1 MNKTD
6 LGASLPQEQFE
17 LLSRAEAC
25 KFLHVSQSMLD
36 AHLKIPKV
44 RIGRKVLY
52 IGIFIF
58 RSHVPIP
65 ASSIPSINPS
75 NRYL

>member
-6 LGASLPQEQFE
+6 LGTSLPQEQFE

-25 KFLHVSQSMLD
+25 KFLHISQSMLD

-52 IGIFIF
+52 TKASLIKFINE
-58 RSHVPIP
+58 
-65 ASSIPSINPS
+65 AKADE
-75 NRYL
+75 

>member
-6 LGASLPQEQFE
+6 LGTSLPQEQFE

-52 IGIFIF
+52 TEASLIKFI
-58 RSHVPIP
+58 
-65 ASSIPSINPS
+65 NETKTDE
-75 NRYL
+75 

>member
-1 MNKTD
+1 MTKTD
-6 LGASLPQEQFE
+6 LGTSLPQAQFE

-52 IGIFIF
+52 TKASLIKFINE
-58 RSHVPIP
+58 
-65 ASSIPSINPS
+65 AKADE
-75 NRYL
+75 

>member
-6 LGASLPQEQFE
+6 LGASLPQDQFE

-52 IGIFIF
+52 TKASLIIFI
-58 RSHVPIP
+58 
-65 ASSIPSINPS
+65 NETKTDE
-75 NRYL
+75 

>member
-6 LGASLPQEQFE
+6 LGASLPQDQFE
-17 LLSRAEAC
+17 LLSRAQAC
-25 KFLHVSQSMLD
+25 KFLHISQSMLD

-52 IGIFIF
+52 TKASLIKFI
-58 RSHVPIP
+58 
-65 ASSIPSINPS
+65 NETKTDE
-75 NRYL
+75 

>member
-6 LGASLPQEQFE
+6 LGTSLPQEQFE

-25 KFLHVSQSMLD
+25 KFLHVSQSMLE

-52 IGIFIF
+52 TKASLIKFINE
-58 RSHVPIP
+58 
-65 ASSIPSINPS
+65 AKADE
-75 NRYL
+75 

>member
-6 LGASLPQEQFE
+6 LGTSLPQEQFE

-52 IGIFIF
+52 TKASLIKFI
-58 RSHVPIP
+58 IE
-65 ASSIPSINPS
+65 AKADE
-75 NRYL
+75 

>member
-1 MNKTD
+1 MNKTN

-52 IGIFIF
+52 TKASLIKFI
-58 RSHVPIP
+58 
-65 ASSIPSINPS
+65 NETKTDE
-75 NRYL
+75 

>member
-1 MNKTD
+1 MNKSD
-6 LGASLPQEQFE
+6 LGTSLPQEQFE

-52 IGIFIF
+52 TKASLIKFINE
-58 RSHVPIP
+58 
-65 ASSIPSINPS
+65 AKADE
-75 NRYL
+75 

>member
-6 LGASLPQEQFE
+6 LGTSLPQEQFE

-52 IGIFIF
+52 TKASLIKFI
-58 RSHVPIP
+58 
-65 ASSIPSINPS
+65 NETKTDE
-75 NRYL
+75 

>member
-6 LGASLPQEQFE
+6 LGTSLPQEQFE

-52 IGIFIF
+52 TKASLIKFINE
-58 RSHVPIP
+58 
-65 ASSIPSINPS
+65 AKADE
-75 NRYL
+75 

>member
-6 LGASLPQEQFE
+6 LGASLPQDQFE

-36 AHLKIPKV
+36 AHLKIPKI

-52 IGIFIF
+52 TKASLIKFINE
-58 RSHVPIP
+58 
-65 ASSIPSINPS
+65 AKTDE
-75 NRYL
+75 

>member
-6 LGASLPQEQFE
+6 VGTSLPQEQFE

-52 IGIFIF
+52 TKASLIKFINE
-58 RSHVPIP
+58 
-65 ASSIPSINPS
+65 AKADE
-75 NRYL
+75 

>member
-6 LGASLPQEQFE
+6 LGASLPQDQFE

-25 KFLHVSQSMLD
+25 KFLHISQSMLD

-52 IGIFIF
+52 TKASLIKFI
-58 RSHVPIP
+58 
-65 ASSIPSINPS
+65 NETKTDE
-75 NRYL
+75 

>member
-25 KFLHVSQSMLD
+25 KFLHISQSMLD

-52 IGIFIF
+52 TKASLIKFI
-58 RSHVPIP
+58 
-65 ASSIPSINPS
+65 NETKTDE
-75 NRYL
+75 

>member
-6 LGASLPQEQFE
+6 LGTSLPQEQFE
-17 LLSRAEAC
+17 LLSRVEAC

-52 IGIFIF
+52 TKASLIKFINE
-58 RSHVPIP
+58 
-65 ASSIPSINPS
+65 AKADE
-75 NRYL
+75 

>member
-6 LGASLPQEQFE
+6 LGTSLPQEQFE

-25 KFLHVSQSMLD
+25 KFLHVSQSILD

-52 IGIFIF
+52 TKASLIKFINE
-58 RSHVPIP
+58 
-65 ASSIPSINPS
+65 AKADE
-75 NRYL
+75 

>member
-52 IGIFIF
+52 TKASLIKFI
-58 RSHVPIP
+58 
-65 ASSIPSINPS
+65 NETKTDE
-75 NRYL
+75 

>member
-6 LGASLPQEQFE
+6 LGTSLPQEQFE

-36 AHLKIPKV
+36 VHLKIPKV

-52 IGIFIF
+52 TKASLIKFINE
-58 RSHVPIP
+58 
-65 ASSIPSINPS
+65 AKADE
-75 NRYL
+75 

>member
-6 LGASLPQEQFE
+6 LGTSLPQEQFE
-17 LLSRAEAC
+17 LLSRAETC

-52 IGIFIF
+52 TKASLIKFINE
-58 RSHVPIP
+58 
-65 ASSIPSINPS
+65 AKADE
-75 NRYL
+75 

>member
-6 LGASLPQEQFE
+6 LGTSLPQEQFE

-36 AHLKIPKV
+36 THLKIPKI

-52 IGIFIF
+52 TKASLIKFINE
-58 RSHVPIP
+58 
-65 ASSIPSINPS
+65 AKADE
-75 NRYL
+75 

>member
-6 LGASLPQEQFE
+6 LGTSLPQEQFE

-44 RIGRKVLY
+44 RIGKKVLY
-52 IGIFIF
+52 TKASLIKFINE
-58 RSHVPIP
+58 
-65 ASSIPSINPS
+65 AKADE
-75 NRYL
+75 

>member
-1 MNKTD
+1 MNKTN
-6 LGASLPQEQFE
+6 LGASLPQDQFE

-36 AHLKIPKV
+36 AHLKIPKI

-52 IGIFIF
+52 TKASLIKFI
-58 RSHVPIP
+58 
-65 ASSIPSINPS
+65 NETKTDE
-75 NRYL
+75 